1 MKEKILELL
10 KINHICFKVGLGDFY
25 DYLIYSLRDKIII
38 NCKTYHDKDLKGYY
52 SLQIKVIFENCD
64 KYEYNS
70 FSCDEERCILF
81 FERIMNHLGVFPE
94 YD

>member
-1 MKEKILELL
+1 MEEKIRELL
-10 KINHICFKVGLGDFY
+10 KINQIDFKIGLGDYY
-25 DYLIYSLRDKIII
+25 DYLIYSMYDKIIV
-38 NCKTYHDKDLKGYY
+38 NCKTYYDKDLKPYY

-70 FSCDEERCILF
+70 FSCNKECCILF
-81 FERIMNHLGVFPE
+81 FERIMLYLGVFPE